1 MFWRSACFNLTGC
14 HFQKNNTFLLMI
26 HICPNLH
33 NYPIKMP
40 SRTLYAQP
48 PEVCLGLSVFFG
60 CTLSP
65 SPTIAC
71 LRKKNP
77 PKPLKLIVCI
87 FEECGI
93 WRRSW
98 LRDRWFSEVFYW
110 LGAWVEY
117 VAFSDCARTWLYT
130 VEDSLGKHSLNR
142 SPDLASPPS
151 YCQVCFDSEGACHGV
166 SWRLPEVV

>member
-71 LRKKNP
+71 LRKKTPKNP
-77 PKPLKLIVCI
+77 WSWSFVFLKSVEFGGGLDYVTDGFQRCSTDLGLGWNMLLSQTVQERDYTPLRILSVNT
-87 FEECGI
+87 
-93 WRRSW
+93 
-98 LRDRWFSEVFYW
+98 RW
-110 LGAWVEY
+110 
-117 VAFSDCARTWLYT
+117 T
-130 VEDSLGKHSLNR
+130 VL
-142 SPDLASPPS
+142 
-151 YCQVCFDSEGACHGV
+151 QI
-166 SWRLPEVV
+166 